1 MPTESDKDKM
11 QKIFR
16 EGFLNYAGYT
26 RNEIDMKKLEQA
38 PHRKAKLERAGRGD
52 WEISPMPAG
61 CLRLEYERVLTP
73 AEYQK
78 LSYGL
83 LPADLDEKWFIF
95 LEGDL
100 LYLHRSW
107 TGECSFR
114 LCLQAEGGNFRV
126 TEAWM
131 NPAVN
136 FQEEGYAQKFL
147 DYLIDRLLLSKAV
160 PFPFPKHIQAP
171 LERALFRHA
180 LVGGSVANDEGDR
193 PPAQ

>member
-1 MPTESDKDKM
+1 MPTESDKEKM

-26 RNEIDMKKLEQA
+26 KNEIDMKKLEQA
-38 PHRKAKLERAGRGD
+38 PHRKIKMTRVSRKD
-52 WEISPMPAG
+52 WENAPMPGG
-61 CLRLEYERVLTP
+61 CLQLEYARLFTP
-73 AEYQK
+73 AEYRK
-78 LSYGL
+78 ISFGL
-83 LPADLDEKWFIF
+83 LPADMDEKWFIF
-95 LEGDL
+95 LDEERL
-100 LYLHRSW
+100 FFHRSW
-107 TGECSFR
+107 TGECSFQ
-114 LCLQAEGGNFRV
+114 LQLTAEGGNYRV

-131 NPAVN
+131 NPSVN

-180 LVGGSVANDEGDR
+180 LVGGSVANDEGNR
-193 PPAQ
+193 KPSH